1 MLAEYKKIIAFRN
14 SSNAIK
20 SGTLKGFSSDAVC
33 AFTMETSTD
42 KVLVLANL
50 TNSVTKYI
58 VPASLI
64 DTAWKDAFTSTAEPL
79 TAEVSLQPYQYL
91 VLKN

>member
-20 SGTLKGFSSDAVC
+20 TGTYKGFSSDAVS
-33 AFTMETSTD
+33 AFTMETTTD

-50 TNSVTKYI
+50 TSLTTKYI
-58 VPASLI
+58 VPAAL
-64 DTAWKDAFTSTAEPL
+64 TTTVWKDAFTGTATTVNSEI
-79 TAEVSLQPYQYL
+79 TLQPYQYL

>member
-14 SSNAIK
+14 TSNAIK
-20 SGTLKGFSSDAVC
+20 TGTFKGFSSDAVS
-33 AFTMETSTD
+33 AFTMETATE

-50 TNSVTKYI
+50 TSLTTKYI
-58 VPASLI
+58 VP
-64 DTAWKDAFTSTAEPL
+64 TALSTTVWKDAFTDAATTVTTEI
-79 TAEVSLQPYQYL
+79 TLQPYQYL